1 MLGTLGALPAR
12 VPPWG
17 WDPAV
22 RAGEGE
28 VGAGR
33 QVRLACRRAMH
44 AVSTKASIT
53 GDTSG
58 LRVDDTTSHAHSR
71 LSANHLSISTSRLR
85 HCHSAPD
92 DSPAPASAGPV
103 TASGKPLHLRLT
115 HSAFG
120 QQQAAAGLGL
130 WLLRR
135 RRHSALASS
144 PPAFSF
150 IITHQ
155 HLLPPHHSPPGSRR
169 FSLSFWGGGVM
180 AVLLL

>member
-28 VGAGR
+28 GAGR
-33 QVRLACRRAMH
+33 QAGRLKGHACSQHQGFHDA
-44 AVSTKASIT
+44 
-53 GDTSG
+53 GDTPG
-58 LRVDDTTSHAHSR
+58 LRGDDTTSHAHSR
-71 LSANHLSISTSRLR
+71 LLANHPPLFNASSW
-85 HCHSAPD
+85 HSPRTVH

-135 RRHSALASS
+135 RRHSAVASS

-150 IITHQ
+150 IITHH

-169 FSLSFWGGGVM
+169 FSFFFRGGGVM